1 MNFTEYVD
9 TETEIEGLNVKV
21 FEAAEKSPHVGI
33 YTIDIEHMSDSGSV
47 IVGRG

>member
-21 FEAAEKSPHVGI
+21 FEAAEKSPHVGFSVI
-33 YTIDIEHMSDSGSV
+33 IIEHMSDSGSV

>member
-9 TETEIEGLNVKV
+9 TDTEIEGLNVNV
-21 FEAAEKSPHVGI
+21 FEAAKKSPHVGFSVI
-33 YTIDIEHMSDSGSV
+33 IIEHMSDSGSV

>member
-9 TETEIEGLNVKV
+9 TDTEIEGLNVNV

-33 YTIDIEHMSDSGSV
+33 ATIDIEQVSDSGSFM
-47 IVGRG
+47 VGRS